1 MIIQG
6 ILLKALVWLVIA
18 LAIIIVGAVIY
29 EINRF
34 AFLKFLRRNGKFCL
48 GGFSLLAFVCTMH
61 GGSKTPTAGVYF
73 YRTDPEIAWL
83 KDTGSYV
90 SNDVVHVSFQPHA
103 QLPDSAILQMW
114 NCPTNSVEDHS
125 AWAQYGADV
134 TLADCPREF
143 DIAYSNAMAYA
154 WCFCTTYTRPTQ
166 VVTNGV
172 LHINYVRAHKAE
184 EENDNTVIGVPLHTD
199 ITVDGE
205 KIEMFK
211 KIDLLT
217 PLSEEGNNR

>member
-6 ILLKALVWLVIA
+6 ATFKIILGVVCILAAICLYAALWKYLLSKVDLSNNRGKIGLAIFALVCVLF
-18 LAIIIVGAVIY
+18 GAD
-29 EINRF
+29 
-34 AFLKFLRRNGKFCL
+34 KSPLR
-48 GGFSLLAFVCTMH
+48 S
-61 GGSKTPTAGVYF
+61 VYF
-73 YRTDPEIAWL
+73 YRTDPEIMWL

-90 SNDVVHVSFQPHA
+90 SNDVVHVSFEPHA
-103 QLPDSAILQMW
+103 QLPNDAILQMW

-134 TLADCPREF
+134 MLGDAPREF
-143 DIAYSNAMAYA
+143 DIVYSNAMAYA
-154 WCFCTTYTRPTQ
+154 WVFFTTYTRPTQ

-184 EENDNTVIGVPLHTD
+184 EENANTVIGVPLHTD

-217 PLSEEGNNR
+217 PLSEEGE

>member
-6 ILLKALVWLVIA
+6 ATFKIILGIACILAAICLYAALWKYLLSKVDLSKNRGKIA
-18 LAIIIVGAVIY
+18 LALFALVCVLFGSDKSPLASVI
-29 EINRF
+29 
-34 AFLKFLRRNGKFCL
+34 
-48 GGFSLLAFVCTMH
+48 
-61 GGSKTPTAGVYF
+61 F

-103 QLPDSAILQMW
+103 QLPDSAILQLW

-143 DIAYSNAMAYA
+143 DIVYSNALEYA
-154 WCFCTTYTRPTQ
+154 WVFFTTYTRPTQ

-172 LHINYVRAHKAE
+172 LHINYVRANKAE
-184 EENDNTVIGVPLHTD
+184 EENENTVIGVPLHTD

-217 PLSEEGNNR
+217 PLSEEGTEE